1 LKIESSDSAE
11 RQFDVL
17 DLFLAI
23 LANDGQGN
31 WNHLS
36 LTGGNLV
43 ESGSKFDFELGS
55 KFDFELGSKFDL
67 EPVNK

>member
-1 LKIESSDSAE
+1 MIGAQLMYSSELKIESSDSVV

-36 LTGGNLV
+36 LTRGKSN
-43 ESGSKFDFELGS
+43 
-55 KFDFELGSKFDL
+55 
-67 EPVNK
+67 